1 MSVMAIERTGGRS
14 VVRVT
19 FLLVGTSDGVV
30 PFTDGV
36 AGSTE
41 LPGRQVFHLARARD
55 SWWAVADDHTVVERD
70 RDGTWRDVAT
80 AEVELT
86 CVLPRPRGATC
97 GTRDG
102 RLLRLHEGR
111 WAPIE
116 AFDAVEGRETWH
128 AVGSAEPYVRSLTA
142 TADDGALLANVHVG
156 GIPRSGNGGASWK
169 PTIDPD
175 ADVHQVR
182 AHPDDPRLVLAP
194 AAVGLAVSRDAG
206 MSWEV
211 VTDGLHATY
220 LRAVAFTSG
229 RALVSAS
236 DGPFTSQGAL
246 YAFDTTNGAGLDR
259 VTDGLPEWLAGNVD
273 TNNLDA
279 HGVACA
285 FADSESIYTSDD
297 AGRSW
302 SQVASDLGSVRGVSV
317 RE

>member
-1 MSVMAIERTGGRS
+1 MLTERTGGRS
-14 VVRVT
+14 VGRVT

-36 AGSTE
+36 AGPTE
-41 LPGRQVFHLARARD
+41 LTGRTVSHLARARD
-55 SWWAVADDHTVVERD
+55 SWWALADDTTVVERD
-70 RDGTWRDVAT
+70 ADGAWHDVAT
-80 AEVELT
+80 TDTELT
-86 CVLPRPRGATC
+86 ALLPRPGGATC
-97 GTRDG
+97 GTREG
-102 RLLRLHEGR
+102 RLLRLHDGR

-116 AFDAVEGRETWH
+116 AFDAVDGRATWH
-128 AVGSAEPYVRSLTA
+128 AVGSTVPYVRSLTA
-142 TADDGALLANVHVG
+142 TADDSALLVNVHVG

-194 AAVGLAVSRDAG
+194 AAVGLAVSRDSG
-206 MSWEV
+206 VSWEV

-236 DGPFTSQGAL
+236 DGPFTSRGAL
-246 YAFDTTNGAGLDR
+246 YAFDTGNGGGLDR

-273 TNNLDA
+273 TDNLDA

-285 FADSESIYTSDD
+285 FADEEAVYTSDD

-302 SQVASDLGSVRGVSV
+302 SHVASDLGSVRGVGV

>member
-1 MSVMAIERTGGRS
+1 MGWPARPSSPVATSRTSRG
-14 VVRVT
+14 
-19 FLLVGTSDGVV
+19 
-30 PFTDGV
+30 
-36 AGSTE
+36 
-41 LPGRQVFHLARARD
+41 QRD
-55 SWWAVADDHTVVERD
+55 AWWAVADKPTVVERD
-70 RDGTWRDVAT
+70 AGRDVART
-80 AEVELT
+80 SPPPMSSSRASSRALAG
-86 CVLPRPRGATC
+86 RPAGRATGAC
-97 GTRDG
+97 SGSTRVAG
-102 RLLRLHEGR
+102 HRSRRSTLST
-111 WAPIE
+111 
-116 AFDAVEGRETWH
+116 GRETWH

-206 MSWEV
+206 TSWEV

-229 RALVSAS
+229 RALGQRVRRTVHVAGRALRLRHEQRRRARPRHPRACRSGWRA
-236 DGPFTSQGAL
+236 TSTR
-246 YAFDTTNGAGLDR
+246 TTSTHTGSRPRSPTPRPSTA
-259 VTDGLPEWLAGNVD
+259 
-273 TNNLDA
+273 
-279 HGVACA
+279 
-285 FADSESIYTSDD
+285 SDD

-302 SQVASDLGSVRGVSV
+302 SQVASDLGSVHGVGV

>member
-1 MSVMAIERTGGRS
+1 MGG
-14 VVRVT
+14 VT

-36 AGSTE
+36 AGPTE
-41 LPGRQVFHLARARD
+41 LAGRDVWHLARARD
-55 SWWAVADDHTVVERD
+55 SWWAIADHHTVVERD
-70 RDGTWRDVAT
+70 ADGAWHDVAT
-80 AEVELT
+80 SDAELT
-86 CVLPRPRGATC
+86 CVLPRPGGAAC

-102 RLLRLHEGR
+102 HLLRLHEGR

-128 AVGSAEPYVRSLTA
+128 AVGSSVPYVRSLTA

-182 AHPDDPRLVLAP
+182 AHPDDPRFVLAP

-206 MSWEV
+206 VSWQV

-220 LRAVAFTSG
+220 LRAVAFASG

-246 YAFDTTNGAGLDR
+246 YAFDTTDGRGLER
-259 VTDGLPEWLAGNVD
+259 MTDGLPDWLAGNVD
-273 TNNLDA
+273 TDNLDA

-285 FADSESIYTSDD
+285 LADQEAVYTSAD

-302 SQVASDLGSVRGVSV
+302 SRLASDVGSVRGVGV
-317 RE
+317 KE